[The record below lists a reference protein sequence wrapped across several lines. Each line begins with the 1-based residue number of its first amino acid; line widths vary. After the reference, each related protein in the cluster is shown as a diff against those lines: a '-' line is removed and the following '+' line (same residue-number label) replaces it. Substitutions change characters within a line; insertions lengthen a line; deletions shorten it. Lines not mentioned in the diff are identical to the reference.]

1 MRLQEITTRHDAQQ
15 GSDVCFFLR
24 EGFWKTVIFF
34 GAKKCCGVGFSKL
47 EIVFF
52 SANPWDMKK
61 IERSTSKRNTHSF
74 DQQIIHHLP
83 FVPEK
88 LLTLFFL
95 QDRMNTGP
103 PPPEQNDG
111 RENSCWKKK
120 FEN

>member
-1 MRLQEITTRHDAQQ
+1 M
-15 GSDVCFFLR
+15 FFLR
-24 EGFWKTVIFF
+24 EGSWKTVIFF

-47 EIVFF
+47 EIMFF

-88 LLTLFFL
+88 LHHTVSSS
-95 QDRMNTGP
+95 R
-103 PPPEQNDG
+103 QNEHWPATSG
-111 RENSCWKKK
+111 AKRRPREFMLEKT
-120 FEN
+120 FVD